1 MGKNEQIYE
10 KRFAKHVDEL
20 KWLYMELYNSQEM
33 FEKLC
38 ETMKEMYGERK
49 AALRKLDL
57 EREENPEWFKGN
69 DMLGMMMYTGQFAE
83 NLKGVKKHLDY
94 LNSCG
99 VNYLHLMPL
108 MESPKGRSDGG
119 YAVADFRKVQKE
131 LGTVKDL
138 EDLAGQCHKQGISLC
153 LDFVMNHTSEDHE
166 WAKRARAGEKEFQDR
181 YFFYDNRDIPDQ
193 YEKTVP
199 QVFPTTAPGN
209 FTWLP
214 DLGK

>member
-83 NLKGVKKHLDY
+83 NLKGVKKHLD
-94 LNSCG
+94 
-99 VNYLHLMPL
+99 
-108 MESPKGRSDGG
+108 
-119 YAVADFRKVQKE
+119 
-131 LGTVKDL
+131 
-138 EDLAGQCHKQGISLC
+138 
-153 LDFVMNHTSEDHE
+153 
-166 WAKRARAGEKEFQDR
+166 
-181 YFFYDNRDIPDQ
+181 
-193 YEKTVP
+193 
-199 QVFPTTAPGN
+199 
-209 FTWLP
+209 
-214 DLGK
+214 